1 MKSARAL
8 PLLALPLL
16 AVAALGLSGCA
27 SDTPP
32 TSVATNNYG
41 GLPTGQPDDAP
52 VDMEGP
58 LVQWLDEGTS
68 ISVTTWGSSGCPAIL
83 TEVNAVDAQT
93 LDLQYLD
100 ATAYPDQ
107 MCTADYAPHTSEIDL
122 PADVTG
128 APLTVTVSFDGE
140 APRATVTLD

>member
-1 MKSARAL
+1 MKLERSA
-8 PLLALPLL
+8 LLALPLI

-27 SDTPP
+27 SATPP

-41 GLPTGQPDDAP
+41 GLPAGQSTDVDV

-58 LVQWLDEGTS
+58 LVQWLDQGSS

-93 LDLQYLD
+93 LDLQYLE

-107 MCTADYAPHTSEIDL
+107 ACTADYAPHTSEIEL
-122 PADVTG
+122 PSDITG
-128 APLTVTVSFDGE
+128 SPLSVTVSFDGE
-140 APRATVTLD
+140 PPRASVVLD

>member
-1 MKSARAL
+1 MKPARTALLML
-8 PLLALPLL
+8 PLI

-27 SDTPP
+27 SASTP

-41 GLPTGQPDDAP
+41 GLPPEQTADVADI
-52 VDMEGP
+52 EGP
-58 LVQWLDEGTS
+58 LVQWLEQGSS

-93 LDLQYLD
+93 LDLQYLE

-107 MCTADYAPHTSEIDL
+107 ACTADYAPHTSEIEL
-122 PADVTG
+122 PADITG

-140 APRATVTLD
+140 APRASVTLD